1 MVSNLMSRISQGLSQ
16 TPAVEHDLL
25 TLQGSIE
32 SNHTQ
37 PDMVQPFACP
47 RCCCSNDTHDNSIC
61 PQCGVSLPSPVL
73 LRHTSQSDTR
83 QVMIRP
89 SCKRKYKEEV
99 TGVSGSRRMH
109 FRAAILAFEGRS
121 NKNIPCDLLQYVR
134 DRTSTQTAIT
144 PGHIS
149 HILRTC
155 GRFSRYYTCVNQIWG
170 IVTGKQT
177 PSIRQHETTLML
189 MFENGVSFSLFCHA
203 YQQEHKCSPCSTPF
217 LFENGVSFSLF
228 CHAHQQEHKCSPC
241 STPFLFDRVHDICSD
256 IGVRYVLCQL
266 LRILGYEID
275 PWDFDCVRSV
285 DSAMKCDSSW
295 QRICSQLGW
304 KFHATV

>member
-1 MVSNLMSRISQGLSQ
+1 MSRISRGLSQ
-16 TPAVEHDLL
+16 TPGVEHDLL

-99 TGVSGSRRMH
+99 TVASSGSRRMH

-121 NKNIPCDLLQYVR
+121 NKNIPFDLLQYVR

-155 GRFSRYYTCVNQIWG
+155 GRFSRYYTCVNQICG

-217 LFENGVSFSLF
+217 LF
-228 CHAHQQEHKCSPC
+228 
-241 STPFLFDRVHDICSD
+241 DRVQDICSD

-295 QRICSQLGW
+295 QKICSQLGW